1 MAFCD
6 DKLGGKDKKPQAD
19 EDGLRLKAFL
29 RLHGYIC
36 QESKCQGVGDA
47 LQSIPG
53 LGMIV
58 DMSAQK
64 YLMTSERQDQVV
76 SMAKTLLESRNQ
88 RAQSLAQI
96 AGVIMSQVA
105 AIGPM
110 ARIRTRYIYGC
121 IKTRL
126 FPLGKPSLE

>member
-6 DKLGGKDKKPQAD
+6 DILGGKEKKPQAD

-47 LQSIPG
+47 LPSIPG

-58 DMSAQK
+58 DLRAQK
-64 YLMTSERQDQVV
+64 YLMTPKRQDQIA
-76 SMAKTLLESRNQ
+76 SMAKILLESRIIIVP
-88 RAQSLAQI
+88 SGP
-96 AGVIMSQVA
+96 GV
-105 AIGPM
+105 
-110 ARIRTRYIYGC
+110 
-121 IKTRL
+121 
-126 FPLGKPSLE
+126 